1 MVVPRGTL
9 LIGISGERWQYMIK
23 SQHVPVIDI
32 GPLVRDNGQHE
43 LDQIVEEIGA
53 ACREWGFFQILDH
66 GIPSS
71 QIKDVRK
78 AYQQF
83 FALPRSTKHEVLRSK
98 SNPRGYYDRELT
110 KNTRD
115 LKEVFDFG
123 FKPEPD
129 LPDDDPA
136 NCTLDGYNQWPSS
149 MPEFKQ
155 TMEEYLQACE
165 QLGLK
170 LTEGIC
176 LSLGLARNRL
186 HPYLV
191 GSHTSFV
198 RLNHYPRED
207 PLLNENESDVTPL
220 GEMGVH
226 HHSDAGILTI
236 LLQDDIAGL
245 QVYKQ
250 DEWFMVDPIPNALVV
265 NLGDMMQVLSNDRY
279 NAPLHRVQA
288 SKDTER
294 YSVPFFYN
302 PSYDMNCY
310 PLGAL
315 CENESSH
322 YTEISWREF
331 RSRRAEGDYADYGKE
346 VQISDYRVV

>member
-1 MVVPRGTL
+1 MAT
-9 LIGISGERWQYMIK
+9 SGYI
-23 SQHVPVIDI
+23 PVIDI
-32 GPLVRDNGQHE
+32 GPLVGDKGQGS
-43 LDQIVEEIGA
+43 LDQAIEEIAA
-53 ACREWGFFQILDH
+53 ACREWGFFQILNH

-71 QIKDVRK
+71 QIKNVRT

-83 FALPRSTKHEVLRSK
+83 FALPRSVKHEILRSK
-98 SNPRGYYDRELT
+98 DNPRGYYDRELT

-123 FKPEPD
+123 FKPEPE

-136 NCTLDGYNQWPSS
+136 NCTLDGYNQWPSC

-155 TMEEYLQACE
+155 TMEQYFHACE
-165 QLGLK
+165 KLGLK

-176 LSLGLARNRL
+176 LSLGVPPNRL
-186 HPYLV
+186 HSYLV
-191 GSHTSFV
+191 NSHTSFV

-236 LLQDDIAGL
+236 LLQDEVAGL

-250 DEWFMVDPIPNALVV
+250 GEWFLVDPIPEAFVV

-279 NAPLHRVQA
+279 KAPLHRVLA
-288 SKDTER
+288 SKDKER

-302 PSYDMNCY
+302 PRYDMNCY
-310 PLGAL
+310 PLEAL
-315 CENESSH
+315 LENEPQH
-322 YTEISWREF
+322 YRDISWGEF
-331 RSRRAEGDYADYGKE
+331 RRRRADGDYADYGNE
-346 VQISDYRVV
+346 VQIADYRVV